1 MANKNTN
8 WRNPTKNVDYV
19 LITEFSDEIQI
30 KFEKWLEGKPRPIVE
45 KEAKNMM
52 RCAFYWDWKK
62 FNETL

>member
-30 KFEKWLEGKPRPIVE
+30 KFENWLEGKTRPVVTQE
-45 KEAKNMM
+45 NENMM
-52 RCAFYWDWKK
+52 RCAFYSDWQK
-62 FNETL
+62 FKETL